1 MIEPDDEPPECP
13 HCKGSYEVAA
23 VKLSIVQPTAMVL
36 VCRSC
41 GLARVEVPPMSA
53 TSPRSASR
61 IAMSLMVAAPVLLYI
76 IMWLFV
82 SEHQPVQAGRLATS
96 IEQSG
101 SRLDHLVR
109 AHPL

>member
-1 MIEPDDEPPECP
+1 MIEPDDEPAECP

-41 GLARVEVPPMSA
+41 GLARVEVPPMS
-53 TSPRSASR
+53 TPPRSAWR
-61 IAMSLMVAAPVLLYI
+61 VAMSLMVAAPVVLYF

-82 SEHQPVQAGRLATS
+82 SVHQPVRAGRLAIS

-101 SRLDHLVR
+101 SHLDHLET